1 MISFLNLQKINLQ
14 YNSEIEESLLKV
26 FRSGWYILGKEV
38 SDFENNLGLYCSVK
52 NVIGVANGLDALR
65 LILKAYTVLGYL
77 NPGDEVIVPSN
88 TYIAS
93 VLAISDNLL
102 TPVFVEPDLNTYNI
116 NFDKI
121 EDKITSKTKLIMV
134 VHLYG
139 RVSWSQKLKQLAE
152 KYSLKI
158 IEDNAQAI
166 GAEWKGIKTGS
177 LGDAAGF
184 SFYPGKNLGAL
195 GDGGAVATNDDEL
208 ASVIRA
214 LGNYGSIQKYI
225 NEYKGLN
232 SRLDEIHAAVLR
244 IKLKYLD
251 TENERR
257 REIAEF
263 YLSNIKNTKITL
275 PTKPVTSKEH
285 VWHLFV
291 IRTSN
296 REKLQNFLLKND
308 IQTLIHYPVPIHMQN
323 AYKFEFHGL
332 NFPVSEDISNTC
344 LSLPIYP
351 CLEWEEIFQVVKIIN
366 SYE

>member
-1 MISFLNLQKINLQ
+1 MISFFNLQKINLQ

-52 NVIGVANGLDALR
+52 NVISVANGLDALR
-65 LILKAYTVLGYL
+65 IILRSYISMGYL
-77 NPGDEVIVPSN
+77 QEGDEVIVPSN

-93 VLAISDNLL
+93 VLAITENRLV
-102 TPVFVEPDLNTYNI
+102 PVFVEPDFLTYNI
-116 NFDKI
+116 DFDKI
-121 EDKITSKTKLIMV
+121 ESKITSKTKVIMV

-139 RVSWSQKLKQLAE
+139 RVCWSEQLENLA
-152 KYSLKI
+152 KKHSLKI

-166 GAEWKGIKTGS
+166 GAEWNGKKTGA

-195 GDGGAVATNDDEL
+195 GDAGAVTTNDDEL
-208 ASVIRA
+208 AKVIRA
-214 LGNYGSIQKYI
+214 ISNYGSSQKYV
-225 NEYKGLN
+225 NEYKGIN
-232 SRLDEIHAAVLR
+232 SRLDEIQAAVLR

-251 TENERR
+251 KENTSR

-263 YLSNIKNTKITL
+263 YLSHIKNTKIIL
-275 PTKPVTSKEH
+275 PTQPIHSKEH

-291 IRTSN
+291 IRTQH
-296 REKLQNFLLKND
+296 REILQSYLHANGV
-308 IQTLIHYPVPIHMQN
+308 QTLIHYPIPIHQQN
-323 AYKFEFHGL
+323 AYKFEFQGL
-332 NFPVSEDISNTC
+332 NFPVSEDISKTC
-344 LSLPIYP
+344 LSLPIYS
-351 CLEWEEIFQVVKIIN
+351 CLEWDEIQHVVKIIN

>member
-1 MISFLNLQKINLQ
+1 MISFLNLKSINELYKQ
-14 YNSEIEESLLKV
+14 EIENALLSV
-26 FRSGWYILGKEV
+26 FKSGFYILGDELSK
-38 SDFENNLGLYCSVK
+38 FESELSKYCRVK
-52 NVIGVANGLDALR
+52 NVVGVANGLDALR
-65 LILKAYTVLGYL
+65 LILKAYIELGYL

-102 TPVFVEPDLNTYNI
+102 TPVFVEPDLSTYNI
-116 NFDKI
+116 DFDKI
-121 EDKITSKTKLIMV
+121 EEKITSKTKLIMV

-139 RVSWSQKLKQLAE
+139 QVFWSDKLIQLAK

-166 GAEWKGIKTGS
+166 GAEWNGVKTGC

-208 ASVIRA
+208 ANVIRS
-214 LGNYGSIQKYI
+214 LGNYGSTQKYV

-232 SRLDEIHAAVLR
+232 SRLDEIQAAILR

-251 TENERR
+251 QENTRR

-263 YLSNIKNTKITL
+263 YVSNIKNTKIILPTL
-275 PTKPVTSKEH
+275 PIHSQEH

-291 IRTSN
+291 IRTQH
-296 REKLQNFLLKND
+296 REILQSYLHAND
-308 IQTLIHYPVPIHMQN
+308 IQTLIHYPIPIHQQN
-323 AYKFEFHGL
+323 AYKFEFQGL
-332 NFPVSEDISNTC
+332 NFPVSEDISKTC
-344 LSLPIYP
+344 LSLPIYS
-351 CLEWEEIFQVVKIIN
+351 CLEWHEIRHVVKIIN